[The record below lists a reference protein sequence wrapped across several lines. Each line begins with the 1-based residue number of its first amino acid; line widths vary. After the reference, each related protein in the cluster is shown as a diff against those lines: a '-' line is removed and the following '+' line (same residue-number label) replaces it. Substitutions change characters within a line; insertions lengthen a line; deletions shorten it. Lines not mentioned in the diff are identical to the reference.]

1 MAKARIL
8 VVEDSR
14 IIALELKDRLKNLGY
29 TLEAVVSSGE
39 EAVEEATRIRPDLVL
54 MDIKLK
60 GEMDGVEATTAIR
73 ADLDIPVVYL
83 TAYADEDTLRRA
95 KITEPYGYILKPF
108 EERELHTA
116 IEMALYKHKA
126 EKRLRES
133 ERWLATTLTSI
144 GDGVIATDE
153 GGWVVFMNPIAGA
166 LTGWPQSEVPG
177 SRIADVFQV
186 IHENQRAMA
195 KNPAMEAL
203 KKGEAIDLGQ
213 AQPDHQGWGANTD
226 RR

>member
-1 MAKARIL
+1 MANARIL

-14 IIALELKDRLKNLGY
+14 IIALELEERLRSLGY
-29 TLEAVVSSGE
+29 TVETVVSSGKK
-39 EAVEEATRIRPDLVL
+39 AVEEAGRLRPDLVL
-54 MDIKLK
+54 MDIRLK

-83 TAYADEDTLRRA
+83 TAYEDEDTLRRA

-116 IEMALYKHKA
+116 IEIALYKHKA

-133 ERWLATTLTSI
+133 EQWLATTLTSI

-153 GGWVVFMNPIAGA
+153 GGWVVFINPVAAA
-166 LTGWPQSEVPG
+166 LTAADEPRPIFFPPILK
-177 SRIADVFQV
+177 SRL
-186 IHENQRAMA
+186 R
-195 KNPAMEAL
+195 
-203 KKGEAIDLGQ
+203 
-213 AQPDHQGWGANTD
+213 T
-226 RR
+226 